1 MRHRTLWFF
10 LSSCL
15 LFGIAFV
22 IALMVGRYR
31 IDFTTFF
38 PAVFG
43 NDPAYDVERSIIVN
57 LRLPR
62 TIMAGLTGV
71 ALALSGLLYQETFQ
85 NKLTSPDLLGV
96 SAGSAVGAALAIL
109 LGLSAVFISVF
120 AFAFGV
126 LTVFLTVLVAK
137 MFRNGSSTILLLA
150 GIIVGGL
157 MSAVMTIIK
166 YSAPD
171 DSILA
176 SIAYWLMG
184 SFSNSTMES
193 VWIFLP
199 IVGACSICLLLI
211 RQKINLVSLGR
222 EEAQTK
228 GMNYALYRYL
238 IIGIATLMTATSVA
252 FSGTISWIGLVIPH
266 IVRLLV
272 GRDAKKTIPLCIS
285 FGGLFMIVV
294 DILSRT
300 FTPAEIPLSGITG
313 LFGTVIFVGI
323 LFYRRREYD
332 EH

>member
-31 IDFTTFF
+31 IDFATFF

-43 NDPAYDVERSIIVN
+43 NNPAYDMERSIIVN

-150 GIIVGGL
+150 GIIVGG
-157 MSAVMTIIK
+157 
-166 YSAPD
+166 
-171 DSILA
+171 
-176 SIAYWLMG
+176 
-184 SFSNSTMES
+184 
-193 VWIFLP
+193 
-199 IVGACSICLLLI
+199 
-211 RQKINLVSLGR
+211 
-222 EEAQTK
+222 
-228 GMNYALYRYL
+228 
-238 IIGIATLMTATSVA
+238 
-252 FSGTISWIGLVIPH
+252 
-266 IVRLLV
+266 
-272 GRDAKKTIPLCIS
+272 
-285 FGGLFMIVV
+285 
-294 DILSRT
+294 
-300 FTPAEIPLSGITG
+300 
-313 LFGTVIFVGI
+313 
-323 LFYRRREYD
+323 YRRRWQSRSQSTQALRERSM
-332 EH
+332 HKKS